1 MYVYSA
7 APMTPP
13 VFPLR
18 WILSGLLL
26 CVLCM
31 LPSRAFAQEARTI
44 SIDEAVDIAL
54 ERNVTLRQASNNL
67 DAQSAQVLA
76 ERGDFLPDLGVSL
89 TPVQRYGTTF
99 DQTAGAFTSEQ
110 TQSFSGTVR
119 TNLNLFNGFAD
130 VASLNQ
136 AQNTLEQRSQTVE
149 RTRQTVVFD
158 VVSTFLDVISNREQI
173 RIREENLESQ
183 QQQLDQIR
191 EFTRVGS
198 RPISDLYQQ
207 EAAVAQAEFQL
218 LQAERQLQLSRTRL
232 IQTLQLD
239 PFGQYDFVVAELDE
253 ETALVPDSYELERL
267 MREAFS
273 RRADL
278 KAQELAISA
287 TRQGVRVAQSSY
299 WPSITLSGS
308 VSGNY
313 SSTTEDALGVGFSD
327 QIFDDRRSESLVLSV
342 NVPLFNRFQTR
353 NQVQQAQVRHEN
365 ARLDLEALQQDVALQ
380 VRQAYLDYQTAA
392 KNLDVTAKQLRAA
405 ERALQAA
412 EERYDVG
419 AATLVELSQVR
430 ADYVQAASDRVNARY
445 NFVFQEKLIEY
456 YTGVLNPSGP
466 LFE

>member
-1 MYVYSA
+1 MRAIFTPLMSSVTSYS
-7 APMTPP
+7 
-13 VFPLR
+13 R
-18 WILSGLLL
+18 WLLSGLVVCLAFLL
-26 CVLCM
+26 PL
-31 LPSRAFAQEARTI
+31 RAAAQDARTI
-44 SIDEAVDIAL
+44 TINDAIDIAL
-54 ERNVTLRQASNNL
+54 ERNVTLRQVSNNL

-76 ERGDFLPDLGVSL
+76 ERGDFLPNLSLSL

-99 DQTAGAFTSEQ
+99 DQTAGTFTNEQ
-110 TQSFSGTVR
+110 TQSFSGNVR

-136 AQNTLEQRSQTVE
+136 AQQTLEQRSQTVE
-149 RTRQTVVFD
+149 RARQTVVFD

-183 QQQLDQIR
+183 EQQLEQIR

-218 LQAERQLQLSRTRL
+218 LEAERQLQLSRTRL

-239 PFGQYDFVVAELDE
+239 PFGQFDFVVSELDE
-253 ETALVPDSYELERL
+253 TTTLVPDSYQLDAL

-273 RRADL
+273 RRSDL
-278 KAQELAISA
+278 KAQELSISA
-287 TRQGVRVAQSSY
+287 AKQGVRVAQSGY
-299 WPSITLSGS
+299 WPTVTLSGD

-327 QIFDDRRSESLVLSV
+327 QLFDDRRSESFALSV
-342 NVPLFNRFQTR
+342 SVPLFNRFAVR
-353 NQVQQAQVRHEN
+353 NQVQQARVRHDN
-365 ARLDLEALQQDVALQ
+365 ARLGLEALRQDVALQ
-380 VRQAYLDYQTAA
+380 VRQAYLDYQTAT
-392 KNLDVTAKQLRAA
+392 KNLDVTEKQLRAA

-412 EERYDVG
+412 EERYEVG

-456 YTGVLNPSGP
+456 YTGVLNPSDP
-466 LFE
+466 LIE